1 MRACVCLCVVV
12 VVVDLLV
19 FIFCCWFVFA
29 GLLLIYSIK
38 SYMY

>member
-12 VVVDLLV
+12 VVVDLFV
-19 FIFCCWFVFA
+19 FCCWFVFA